1 MNKREEKIRHENE
14 NKISFKII
22 TIGDCGVGKTSIF
35 RRFIYNTFDPNCMS
49 TVGLNILIKDVE
61 LSDGT
66 IIQLKL
72 SDTAGQE
79 RFRSLSKTYFK
90 NADGVLFVFAHN
102 DLNSFNNIQKW
113 MEIFDHYSVSD
124 DDIPIY
130 LLGNKKD
137 LQKEINDDL
146 IEDFVK
152 YNNCRYKSISAFLNE
167 NDEITE
173 IFKEISNL
181 LYEKYKKR
189 NIRNNSQFSMKLIS
203 LKTIRKEK
211 KRFVCCA

>member
-1 MNKREEKIRHENE
+1 MIKNDEKIN
-14 NKISFKII
+14 NNIKLSFNII

-35 RRFIYNTFDPNCMS
+35 RRFIYNTFEYNCSS
-49 TVGLNILIKDVE
+49 TVGLNILIKEIE

-79 RFRSLSKTYFK
+79 RCRSLSKTYFK
-90 NADGVLFVFAHN
+90 NADAVLFVFAHN
-102 DLNSFNNIQKW
+102 DLNSFKNIQKW
-113 MEIFDHYSVSD
+113 MEIFDHNSVSY

-137 LQKEINDDL
+137 LKKEIEDDI

-152 YNNCRYKSISAFLNE
+152 NNNCRYKSISAFLNE

-173 IFKEISNL
+173 LFKEISNL
-181 LYEKYKKR
+181 LYEKYKQK
-189 NIRNNSQFSMKLIS
+189 NIRNNYQY
-203 LKTIRKEK
+203 
-211 KRFVCCA
+211 